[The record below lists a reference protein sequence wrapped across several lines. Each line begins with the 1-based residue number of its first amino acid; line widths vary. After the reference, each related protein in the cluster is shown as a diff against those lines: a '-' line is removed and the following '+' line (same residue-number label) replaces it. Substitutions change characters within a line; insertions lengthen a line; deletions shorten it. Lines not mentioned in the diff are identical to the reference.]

1 MKKLEFACWYKFI
14 EIKSWLKY
22 IRVGMVING
31 CAHSGHRT
39 LKLTAYLAKKLMELI
54 GFWFVNVNPGKL
66 KVTLIIRPLSYK
78 GSYKT
83 TFVCLSV
90 RQFGIFLRNHSLLL
104 FSLIY
109 GTMVDI
115 GIFKSWQRLFSRKKV
130 LFYRSFFHFCSNL
143 GKKGPIGQ
151 RGNRFLFD
159 FLRNFG
165 ISFLWK

>member
-14 EIKSWLKY
+14 EIKSWLKN
-22 IRVGMVING
+22 IGVGMVING

-39 LKLTAYLAKKLMELI
+39 LRLAAYLAKKLMELI

-90 RQFGIFLRNHSLLL
+90 RQFGIFLRNHSLVL
-104 FSLIY
+104 FSRIY

-115 GIFKSWQRLFSRKKV
+115 GIFKSWQRLFFKEKSPFLQV
-130 LFYRSFFHFCSNL
+130 LF
-143 GKKGPIGQ
+143 
-151 RGNRFLFD
+151 
-159 FLRNFG
+159 
-165 ISFLWK
+165 SFLL